1 MKKWIKSVI
10 ITIVI
15 LAILCFAF
23 WKINWISTWDEV
35 AILYGILVVV
45 IMISTLAKLLMR
57 KILG

>member
-15 LAILCFAF
+15 LTILCFAF